1 VSQTE
6 HAQRSVETPEDRLVL
21 WHRATPRAEHDD
33 RSVAFCR
40 KVRTRMEVAGGEL
53 LATCG
58 GAVAATFDA
67 IELSDV
73 IELALG
79 IAVDA
84 RRDASEL
91 DVACA
96 IAHGSVGTH
105 GAAFDRAQ
113 LLAHRADA
121 GETVLDEAAAQ
132 QAEPTHL
139 FRRELRAGST
149 VGRVIDPVFDRMA
162 CRVASER
169 LITASWPA
177 AREPVYARLVEL
189 LGSHESVRCGVLGAS
204 AHIAIDRLTRAR
216 AELSPPF
223 VLHATRESA
232 GIAPLSSLAVALRR
246 AERTLEALALDANHR
261 AVLDGLRAG
270 AAIDRKQAGLALT
283 GLMHAAMLSSGQ
295 PAWLVLENAHELD
308 AASLSVIG
316 DVLHDAAT
324 PCAVIATAEEGARI
338 PSILS
343 RTADLETLVLGPLD
357 EESRVAVAA
366 AMLSLSARDALAQRV
381 AELGGDAVLGISQ
394 AARALT
400 AVGDIVHDGTRFR
413 FRTSDRRPSGSAPI
427 EQLMLARV
435 GSLPNGAQRVLE
447 AVCVSPIAAPRAFA
461 RAIAQLDGLPAE
473 AVTAGFARLDD
484 DGFFAGPMALAEDAA
499 ERAQLET
506 TALGPLEVTLRATVR
521 AAMPPARAAELHR
534 FVAEQLQA
542 NKPEQASFLD
552 AAIGHHL
559 VEGGSDVAAARALL
573 DAALAANSC
582 GFERVAV
589 RLAAFARKLDGSR
602 EMRARASRL
611 AESLESNPVR
621 DTADLDKPLP
631 AVVPA
636 EGTESAFAE
645 NRSSTLV
652 GATVQSA
659 VKGVVL
665 SALRAIEARD
675 ADAAEAALD
684 TAVTMGLGRTAAG
697 RLWAVAL
704 LARGEV
710 AQAVDVLKRAPAGAS
725 RARQALTAALI
736 LLETGNSI
744 DAVRSALDALSV
756 ARRTSEPQ
764 GERAALLVLGG
775 CYRRLGRLDEAERL
789 ETRALAC

>member
-6 HAQRSVETPEDRLVL
+6 HVQRSVETPEDKLVL
-21 WHRATPRAEHDD
+21 WHRATPRAEHDE

-40 KVRTRMEVAGGEL
+40 KVRTRMEVAGGAL
-53 LATCG
+53 LTTCG
-58 GAVAATFDA
+58 GAVASTFDA

-84 RRDASEL
+84 RQEASGL

-96 IAHGSVGTH
+96 IAHGSVGTY

-121 GETVLDEAAAQ
+121 GELVLDEAAAQ

-139 FRRELRAGST
+139 FRRELRAGSI

-162 CRVASER
+162 CRVAGER
-169 LITASWPA
+169 LLPASWPA
-177 AREPVYARLVEL
+177 AREPVYARFVEL
-189 LGSHESVRCGVLGAS
+189 LGSGETVRCALIGAS
-204 AHIAIDRLTRAR
+204 AQIAIDRLTRAR
-216 AELSPPF
+216 AELLPPL
-223 VLHATRESA
+223 VLHATGEAA
-232 GIAPLSSLAVALRR
+232 GIAPLGSLAVALRR
-246 AERTLEALALDANHR
+246 ADHALEGLALDANHR
-261 AVLDGLRAG
+261 ATLDRLRAG
-270 AAIDRKQAGLALT
+270 AAVDRKHAALALS
-283 GLMHAAMLSSGQ
+283 GLMHAATLSSGR

-308 AASLSVIG
+308 AASLSVLG

-324 PCAVIATAEEGARI
+324 PCAVIATAEDGARI
-338 PSILS
+338 PSVLS
-343 RTADLETLVLGPLD
+343 RTANVETLVLGPID

-366 AMLSLSARDALAQRV
+366 AMLSLSTRDALAQRV
-381 AELGGDAVLGISQ
+381 AELGGDAVLGIAQ

-400 AVGDIVHDGTRFR
+400 ALGDVVHDGTRFR
-413 FRTSDRRPSGSAPI
+413 FRTSDRRPAGSAPI
-427 EQLMLARV
+427 EQLLLARV
-435 GSLPNGAQRVLE
+435 GSLPNLAQRVLE
-447 AVCVSPIAAPRAFA
+447 AVCVSPIAGPRAFA
-461 RAIAQLDGLPAE
+461 RAIAQLDGLPPE

-484 DGFFAGPMALAEDAA
+484 DGFFAGPTALAEDGI
-499 ERAQLET
+499 ERAHGAET
-506 TALGPLEVTLRATVR
+506 TALGPLEATLRATVR

-534 FVAEQLQA
+534 FVAEQLRA
-542 NKPEQASFLD
+542 ERPEEASFLD

-559 VEGGSDVAAARALL
+559 VEGGNDVEAARALL
-573 DAALAANSC
+573 DAALAANTC

-611 AESLESNPVR
+611 AESLESNPIR
-621 DTADLDKPLP
+621 DTADIPRLP
-631 AVVPA
+631 TDAPSSGA
-636 EGTESAFAE
+636 TATPETLT
-645 NRSSTLV
+645 STLV
-652 GATVQSA
+652 GATVQTA

-665 SALRAIEARD
+665 AALRAIEERD

-697 RLWAVAL
+697 RLWAVSL

-725 RARQALTAALI
+725 RARQALTASLI
-736 LLETGNSI
+736 LLETGNAI
-744 DAVRSALDALSV
+744 DAVRSALDALSA
-756 ARRTSEPQ
+756 ARRMSEPL
-764 GERAALLVLGG
+764 GERAALFVLGG
-775 CYRRLGRLDEAERL
+775 CYRRLGRLDDAERL